1 MALGG
6 EGILAGA
13 HDWHSTDY
21 VEAWINRDVTRDAE
35 RRLRLQAMLAH
46 AGFAADAAASVL
58 DVGGGYGVVT
68 EEVLRAYPKAKVTLA
83 DYSAPML
90 AQAKQRL
97 AGFAGRVDYVVAD
110 LTDPN
115 WTQAVGGP
123 FDLAVSAIAIHNL
136 FDTKAIAAAYRSV
149 AQLLKPGARFLDYDL
164 FFDRIGGLPAHT
176 KWLTEAGFSGVEKLW
191 EQPPLATIAA
201 HRAG

>member
-1 MALGG
+1 MALGR
-6 EGILAGA
+6 EGILAGE

-21 VEAWINRDVTRDAE
+21 VEAWITRDVTRDAE
-35 RRLRLQAMLAH
+35 RRVRLQAMLAH
-46 AGFAADAAASVL
+46 AGFAADAGVAVL

-68 EEVLRAYPKAKVTLA
+68 EEVLRAFPKARVTLQ

-97 AGFAGRVDYVVAD
+97 AAFAGQVDYVVAD

-115 WTQAVGGP
+115 WTAAVGGP

-136 FDTKAIAAAYRSV
+136 FDTKAIAAAYCGV
-149 AQLLKPGARFLDYDL
+149 AQVLKPGAQFLDYDL

-176 KWLTEAGFSGVEKLW
+176 KWLEEAGFASVVPLW
-191 EQPPLATIAA
+191 QQPPLATIAA
-201 HRAG
+201 HRR